1 MPKRSNHKP
10 QLKTYQINLHNQI
23 TSSKEDDDMSNQ
35 FVLLVSN
42 ISVIFRKN
50 LNIGLSMSNFQF

>member
-10 QLKTYQINLHNQI
+10 QLKTYQISLHNQI

-50 LNIGLSMSNFQF
+50 LNIG